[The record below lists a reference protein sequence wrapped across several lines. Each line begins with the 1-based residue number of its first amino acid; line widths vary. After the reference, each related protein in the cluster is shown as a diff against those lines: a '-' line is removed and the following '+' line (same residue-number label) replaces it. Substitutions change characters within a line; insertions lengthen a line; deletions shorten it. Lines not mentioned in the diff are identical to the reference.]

1 MLIRIVAGGCTFRI
15 TVITIL
21 LTGTFATRLVA
32 DLVVISSS
40 HVVTAA
46 V

>member
-1 MLIRIVAGGCTFRI
+1 M
-15 TVITIL
+15 
-21 LTGTFATRLVA
+21 TGTTATRLVA

-46 V
+46 VYGLMGWIFLIF